1 MNGSEINDVGDYEV
15 ALVTDGDNKW
25 LNKLVGDYVVTL
37 NTKTLTLTAVPSIPS
52 SIENTTLQNDNIVY
66 DIMGRALGTSV
77 ENLPQGIYVRNGKKF
92 VVAQ

>member
-1 MNGSEINDVGDYEV
+1 MAEVGDYEV
-15 ALVTDGDNKW
+15 ALIEDGDNKW
-25 LNKLVGDYVVTL
+25 NNTLVGEYRVTL
-37 NTKTLTLTAVPSIPS
+37 NVETLKLTV
-52 SIENTTLQNDNIVY
+52 EKLGTTTSVEQTTVVNDNIVY